1 MSPLRPTSEPAVIV
15 IFGASGDLTQSKLVP
30 ALHSLAC
37 AGLLPDEAQVLGVA
51 RSEVSDEEFR
61 ERLAQGVR
69 DYARLKPGMCE
80 VWPRLASRHT
90 YLSGEYD
97 DEDRLEKAWREMS
110 IRLQAATDQHAAM
123 TAELEELS
131 RTPPD
136 QFTLVEVWGL
146 IRAIKVQGRI
156 LQLYIRQPAV
166 DV

>member
-1 MSPLRPTSEPAVIV
+1 MTCEELAARIQALQPGATPAEVARICLLLTNYV
-15 IFGASGDLTQSKLVP
+15 GDLDQL
-30 ALHSLAC
+30 
-37 AGLLPDEAQVLGVA
+37 
-51 RSEVSDEEFR
+51 
-61 ERLAQGVR
+61 
-69 DYARLKPGMCE
+69 
-80 VWPRLASRHT
+80 
-90 YLSGEYD
+90 D

-131 RTPPD
+131 QTPPD